1 MSRIVRCKYIYIYN
15 IIYIYIMFIPEL
27 CVLLCTYI
35 YDPLPYGSDV
45 FT

>member
-1 MSRIVRCKYIYIYN
+1 MQIYVYIYIL

-27 CVLLCTYI
+27 CVVLCTYI

-45 FT
+45 ST